1 MVIEDDVLLIEFCQ
15 FLLLTHNVLFVFL
28 LFEFHVFKVFGI
40 ICYGLS
46 EFFDLIFKILIR
58 IVHWMFT
65 LVAILQINDMVLSL
79 DELILI
85 LFFSIGIACQSLS
98 ELLNLSIIFS
108 IVGLLRRN
116 WGIDLRNSLF
126 ECFNLLL
133 IYS

>member
-1 MVIEDDVLLIEFCQ
+1 MVIEDVVLLIEFCQ

-58 IVHWMFT
+58 IVHWMLT

-85 LFFSIGIACQSLS
+85 LFFSIGIACQSLP

>member
-85 LFFSIGIACQSLS
+85 LFFSIGIACQSLP